1 MRRRILLACACA
13 AGVPLASFVS
23 PAFAQPDLT
32 QKAGPS
38 VADAPSDSYRFDRF
52 ELDSA
57 DGGRRYRVQLAVPRA
72 APPPSGFPVLYLLDG
87 NAAFAALTQAQLA
100 SMAAQDP
107 PLVIAAIG
115 YATDLRFDLA
125 ARTYDYT
132 PPVPEGG
139 VASAAAS
146 ADAARGRRTGGAD
159 VFLDL
164 IETRI
169 KPAVET
175 RTTIDLA
182 RQSLWGHSYGGLFVL
197 HTLLN
202 RPKAFQTYIAA
213 DPSLWWADG
222 FILRDNAALPVDGVR
237 LLVMTGGAQTP
248 VRADGPAGVDPAT
261 VARVQQARR
270 AAPPD
275 AAQRFV
281 ARQAQRPGVQ
291 ARLREFDGIAHGPML
306 ALSLG
311 PAIDLAAGTGPP

>member
-13 AGVPLASFVS
+13 AGVPLAGFV
-23 PAFAQPDLT
+23 PTAFAQPDLT

-38 VADAPSDSYRFDRF
+38 IADAPSDSYRFDRF
-52 ELDSA
+52 DIDAA
-57 DGGRRYRVQLAVPRA
+57 DGERRYRVQLAVPRRV
-72 APPPSGFPVLYLLDG
+72 PPPAGFPVLYLLDG

-100 SMAAQDP
+100 SMAAQETP
-107 PLVIAAIG
+107 PVIAAIG
-115 YATDLRFDLA
+115 YATDLRFDVV
-125 ARTYDYT
+125 ARAYDYT
-132 PPVPEGG
+132 PPLPEGG

-169 KPAVET
+169 KPAV
-175 RTTIDLA
+175 RSRAAIDPA

-197 HTLLN
+197 HTLLT
-202 RPKAFQTYIAA
+202 RPGSFRTYIAA

-222 FILRDNAALPVDGVR
+222 LVLRDAAALPADGVR
-237 LLVMTGGAQTP
+237 LLVMTGGAP
-248 VRADGPAGVDPAT
+248 LPA
-261 VARVQQARR
+261 R
-270 AAPPD
+270 AAARPD
-275 AAQRFV
+275 AALRFV
-281 ARQAQRPGVQ
+281 ERQAQRPGVQ
-291 ARLREFDGIAHGPML
+291 ARLRAFDGIAHGPTL